1 MNTLHV
7 TIDDQ
12 TYTVEVKAS
21 SRAGEV
27 YEVSI
32 DGKPL
37 SVTLPHPKATVAEL
51 EWLIIDGRPYEIVVD
66 PNMQWI
72 NAYDGLHTVDVEDAG
87 RRVSR
92 PRSGDGRVKAPIPGL
107 ITRIMVEP
115 GAAVHAGQALAILE
129 AMKMENEIRAPFDG
143 VVSSVTVAPGE
154 TVVRNQVLVEV
165 Q

>member
-7 TIDDQ
+7 TIDDHI
-12 TYTVEVKAS
+12 YTVELKFS
-21 SRAGEV
+21 SRGGEI
-27 YEVSI
+27 YDVSI
-32 DGKPL
+32 NGESL
-37 SVTLPHPKATVAEL
+37 SVTLPHPKATVAEM

-72 NAYDGLHTVDVEDAG
+72 NAYDGLHTLDVQDANQ
-87 RRVSR
+87 RVSR

-107 ITRIMVEP
+107 ITRILVEP
-115 GAAVHAGQALAILE
+115 GAAVTSGQALVILE

-143 VVSSVTVAPGE
+143 VVKSVSVAHGE
-154 TVVRNQVLVEV
+154 TVVRNQVLIEV